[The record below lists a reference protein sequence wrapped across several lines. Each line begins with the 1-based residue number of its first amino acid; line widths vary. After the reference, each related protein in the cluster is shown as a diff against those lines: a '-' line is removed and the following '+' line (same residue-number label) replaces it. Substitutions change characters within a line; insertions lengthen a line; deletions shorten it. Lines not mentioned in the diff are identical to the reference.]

1 MKKRNHSK
9 DFHARLGLALG
20 FISVSFMSACA
31 SAPEANIAVAN
42 IAEANTPNETPT
54 ATDTQDQTAA
64 KAPQSP
70 KILTQAQRFEAWK
83 GDFITRAVDKGYARS
98 LVTRIIT
105 PAEINTLALDRD
117 RAQPE
122 FTKPVWSYV
131 DGAASADR
139 LNKGRT
145 KLTEAQDVFA
155 RIEARYPVPR
165 HILTAIWGL
174 ETAYGRIMGN
184 HDIISALST
193 FAFEGRR
200 KKFGEE
206 QLFAIL
212 DMLAAGDVREDQL
225 VGSWAG
231 AMGMTQF
238 IPTTFRDYAVD
249 FDGDG
254 NKNLWASQSDALGSA
269 AHYLAR
275 SGWRAGEPV
284 MAEVKVVD
292 NFDYSLLE
300 GPRKTVSEWTA
311 LGVSPINGA
320 RWSQDANVL
329 EAKIIAPGGHRGP
342 KLLTFKNFDVIK
354 RYNNS
359 TSYVMGVTVLGEA
372 LRGNSAIQTA
382 WPRADK
388 PLSFEDKKNMQRKL
402 TQLGYSTGGVDGQIG
417 PNTRKAIRA
426 WQETNRLPADGY
438 MEQTL
443 YQRLMAQ

>member
-1 MKKRNHSK
+1 MKKP
-9 DFHARLGLALG
+9 ALSIN
-20 FISVSFMSACA
+20 FLLSASFVSTSIISASIISACA
-31 SAPEANIAVAN
+31 SAP
-42 IAEANTPNETPT
+42 
-54 ATDTQDQTAA
+54 
-64 KAPQSP
+64 
-70 KILTQAQRFEAWK
+70 QAQA
-83 GDFITRAVDKGYARS
+83 
-98 LVTRIIT
+98 T
-105 PAEINTLALDRD
+105 PAEQTRAAQTTTRVQNALTQEQKFAAWKVDFINRAAAKGHDRARVARIINPAQINELALDRD
-117 RAQPE
+117 SKQPE

-131 DGAASADR
+131 DNAASADR
-139 LNKGRT
+139 LNKGRA
-145 KLTEAQDVFA
+145 KLDEAGGVFTQ
-155 RIEARYPVPR
+155 IEARYPVPR

-174 ETAYGRIMGN
+174 ETAYGRIMGD

-200 KKFGEE
+200 SKFGEQ
-206 QLFAIL
+206 QLFAVL
-212 DMLAAGDVREDQL
+212 DMLKAGDVREDQL

-249 FDGDG
+249 FDKDG
-254 NKNLWASQSDALGSA
+254 NKNLWESQSDALGSA

-292 NFDYSLLE
+292 EFDYSLLE
-300 GPRKTVSEWTA
+300 GTTKTVSEWTA
-311 LGVSPINGA
+311 LGVSPINGE
-320 RWSQDANVL
+320 RWSPEANFL
-329 EAKIIAPGGHRGP
+329 NAKIIAPGGHRGP

-372 LRGNSAIQTA
+372 LRGNSAIRTA
-382 WPRADK
+382 WPRGDK
-388 PLSFEDKKNMQRKL
+388 PLSFENKKSMQRKL

-417 PNTRKAIRA
+417 PNTRKAIRS
-426 WQETNRLPADGY
+426 WQKSNSLPADGY
-438 MEQTL
+438 MEQSL